1 MSVTTAQATTLLEN
15 VLFESATLASANA
28 AQWVTLSQNSA
39 ADSTVAGLA
48 TAMANSAEAGIA
60 QQVVRYYEGALDR
73 APTASEISFYVGVA
87 EAGLSASQ
95 IAQGAGAVSTAT
107 WGQIATYFADSSEF
121 QSLTAGGNVIPV
133 LFQNILGRSPT
144 ADDTTFYQ
152 KVLAGGTSLPTLLE
166 YLVNSS
172 EYQTKVG
179 AGIATLP
186 AGDGQTAVSS
196 GTGNANPVVTPP
208 DPYDD
213 SAGAVTVA
221 MTNHYTS
228 GTVTVAGGSA
238 FTATS
243 LSTIAVASTA
253 LSTINISGLT
263 SSGDLTIV
271 LGQPPSGNSFTFTDT
286 QASSVKLDLSH
297 LSGTSTPTYTLPAGS
312 DDFSYGGVAYHL
324 AVGSAS
330 VELIGVSASQVTL
343 LPAHS

>member
-133 LFQNILGRSPT
+133 LFQNILGRSPS
-144 ADDTTFYQ
+144 ADDTAFYQ

-179 AGIATLP
+179 AGIATLL
-186 AGDGQTAVSS
+186 ASDGQTAVSS
-196 GTGNANPVVTPP
+196 GTGNANPVVAPP

-221 MTNHYTS
+221 MTATAASLNPAALALAS
-228 GTVTVAGGSA
+228 GAA
-238 FTATS
+238 F
-243 LSTIAVASTA
+243 
-253 LSTINISGLT
+253 STINATG
-263 SSGDLTIV
+263 SSGALTVI
-271 LGQPPSGNSFTFTDT
+271 LGMAPSGNSFTITDR

-297 LSGTSTPTYTLPAGS
+297 LSGTSTSTYTLPAGS
-312 DDFSYGGVAYHL
+312 GDFSYGGVAYHL